1 MTEFARD
8 GLRWRREED
17 EAIVDVYIAHGR
29 GGGGTAVLRPL
40 AARLGRSEASV
51 RMRLANVR
59 AVVEGGGLGN
69 VAKQTRDV
77 AKAKGLV

>member
-1 MTEFARD
+1 
-8 GLRWRREED
+8 
-17 EAIVDVYIAHGR
+17 
-29 GGGGTAVLRPL
+29 
-40 AARLGRSEASV
+40 
-51 RMRLANVR
+51 MRLANVR

>member
-1 MTEFARD
+1 MTASDGVARRMKRSSMSTSNTAAEAAAPLYCD
-8 GLRWRREED
+8 RWR
-17 EAIVDVYIAHGR
+17 
-29 GGGGTAVLRPL
+29 
-40 AARLGRSEASV
+40 RLGRSEASV